1 MCDLV
6 KIDPSSAGYFSDQTF
21 KYLGRCFSK
30 YLRSYDIKY
39 RTSDG
44 KYKSQKIILTTYMR
58 SNNAI
63 SFFYRAFKNTFV
75 LFYWTFSVHVLYLLA
90 YDSTSLRSSSN
101 SFSDNCEDAI

>member
-44 KYKSQKIILTTYMR
+44 KYNHKNIPILYALKY
-58 SNNAI
+58 AI
-63 SFFYRAFKNTFV
+63 SFFIVPLKSFAFS
-75 LFYWTFSVHVLYLLA
+75 LTFSVHVLYLLA